1 MKKLF
6 LTIIAVLSLSALTQ
20 AQTSKGYYLIGG
32 GAGFSS
38 SKQGDADATTD
49 ISFSPNVG
57 YFVKDN
63 LAFGGRLGL
72 GSSKTGDAK
81 ATTDLSFSPFARY
94 YFVSIGPK
102 AKLMA
107 DASFGF
113 GSRKQGD
120 ADAVSSTNWAIAAG
134 PALFLNN
141 HTALEFTLSYGSVKV
156 KDVDARNTF
165 GVNVGLQIHFGK

>member
-38 SKQGDADATTD
+38 SKQGDADATTN

-63 LAFGGRLGL
+63 LAFGGRLGVN
-72 GSSKTGDAK
+72 SAKTGDVS
-81 ATTDLSFSPFARY
+81 ATNFSFAPFARY

-113 GSRKQGD
+113 GSTKITD
-120 ADAVSSTNWAIAAG
+120 LDAVSSTNWAIAAG
-134 PALFLNN
+134 PALFPNN
-141 HTALEFTLSYGSVKV
+141 HTALEFTLSYGSLKV
-156 KDVDARNTF
+156 KDVDATNTF

>member
-1 MKKLF
+1 MKKLV

-38 SKQGDADATTD
+38 AKTGSGPSTTN
-49 ISFSPNVG
+49 IAFSPNVG

-63 LAFGGRLGL
+63 LAFGGRLGV
-72 GSSKTGDAK
+72 SSAKTGDAA
-81 ATTDLSFSPFARY
+81 ATTNLSFSPFARY
-94 YFVSIGPK
+94 YFVSIGSK

-113 GSRKQGD
+113 GSSKTGD
-120 ADAVSSTNWAIAAG
+120 ADAVSSTNWGIAAG

-156 KDVDARNTF
+156 KDLDARNTF